1 MLRFTIIFLA
11 LFVALPSHVA
21 MGAQTQFSVEKGK
34 KEWSFKVSWRDGNN
48 KKHKVNY
55 ALPKKRIRKDL
66 DTPIQYPKQD
76 AAVAV
81 VKKINH
87 TFRGRKGPRVKAT
100 AYKSGAVG
108 IRVSGG
114 QSAQRKKFYEEAKQ
128 VRDKAHRT
136 FLKRHGYIL
145 KKDRIIIPDF
155 TEHVIHYS
163 KDLHPL
169 VEALGGPTKNPRKFA
184 NKALSFVQSI
194 PYEKRALVANIYR
207 RPLSILAR
215 NKGDCDS
222 KTVLFLAIMHAA
234 YPEMPLTLVRIPG
247 HIYGGLGI
255 EPKQGDVRLR
265 RKGHTW
271 VGVEPVGPAIRNVG
285 GLGSKSKWRAWFN
298 LYELYTVD
306 ETL

>member
-1 MLRFTIIFLA
+1 MLRFITIMLA
-11 LFVALPSHVA
+11 LFLTMPTHHAYGV
-21 MGAQTQFSVEKGK
+21 QTQFDVDKGK
-34 KEWSFKVSWRDGNN
+34 KEWSFKVRWKDADN
-48 KKHKVNY
+48 KKHTVNY

-66 DTPIQYPKQD
+66 DTPIQYPKQE

-81 VKKINH
+81 VKKVNH

-114 QSAQRKKFYEEAKQ
+114 TSIQRRNAYDEAKN
-128 VRDKAHRT
+128 VRDKAHKT
-136 FLKRHGYIL
+136 FLKRHGYTL
-145 KKDRIIIPDF
+145 KKNRIIIPDF
-155 TEHVIHYS
+155 TKHVVDYS

-169 VEALGGPTKNPRKFA
+169 VDALGGPTKNPRKFA

-215 NKGDCDS
+215 NRGDCDS

-255 EPKQGDVRLR
+255 EPQKGDVRLR

-271 VGVEPVGPAIRNVG
+271 VGVEPVGPATRKVG
-285 GLGSKSKWRAWFN
+285 SLGSKSKWRAWFN